1 MSGKGGSMRRQ
12 TLTLTID
19 DGVASLTLDRADR
32 LNAMNLAMRR
42 DLQAAFADL
51 TAEPPDAL
59 IITGSGRAFCVGG
72 DIDEFATR
80 TPRRSTRGHGA
91 DQSHMVPELV
101 AAAVPSHR
109 RGKWRR
115 RRRRPVDGTRRRY
128 CLRIAVRAVQL

>member
-1 MSGKGGSMRRQ
+1 MRRQ

-80 TPRRSTRGHGA
+80 TPPPKHTRPWGRSVTHGSGA
-91 DQSHMVPELV
+91 CGS
-101 AAAVPSHR
+101 
-109 RGKWRR
+109 
-115 RRRRPVDGTRRRY
+115 
-128 CLRIAVRAVQL
+128 CRA